1 MSHPPEQPEPA
12 DNEVDSG
19 SGEAPPASP
28 PPPVQ
33 QHEPP
38 EPRPEQRQ
46 PPEPELDVFGRAPKG
61 RADWT
66 HRKGEPR
73 TFALFWMIYLM
84 GASLLMVATIA
95 AVQSI
100 SPGVVRP
107 AARAMLTT
115 ATLGLFVL
123 WPMVRL
129 SQKPPEGSKLAAV
142 FADLLVLLPPLAALT
157 LPQALDVLADWPFS
171 VVAAVLTAI
180 AGWAVLTGC
189 VLAFALRTLSP
200 EGGDQ
205 WHRVM
210 WTIVFTL
217 LVLAPPA
224 YHTLAATPGPPPNPV
239 VVVPGPGAWMS
250 PMSLVRDMIAD
261 RASMGRSA
269 VIGPGHWAL
278 IMRVWAVAL
287 AATAAGL
294 AATLAR
300 PARGA

>member
-1 MSHPPEQPEPA
+1 VSDTPQQPEP
-12 DNEVDSG
+12 
-19 SGEAPPASP
+19 
-28 PPPVQ
+28 
-33 QHEPP
+33 EPQP
-38 EPRPEQRQ
+38 EPGPQ
-46 PPEPELDVFGRAPKG
+46 PEPELDVFGHAPKG
-61 RADWT
+61 RDDWA

-84 GASLLMVATIA
+84 GASLLMVASIA
-95 AVQSI
+95 AVQSV

-129 SQKPPEGSKLAAV
+129 SQKPPKGSKLGAV
-142 FADLLVLLPPLAALT
+142 FADLLVMLPPLAALT
-157 LPQALDVLADWPFS
+157 LPQALDVLADWPMP
-171 VVAAVLTAI
+171 VVLAVLLAT
-180 AGWAVLTGC
+180 AGWAVLFAC
-189 VLAFALRTLSP
+189 LLALALRTLHH

-205 WHRVM
+205 WHRVLWM
-210 WTIVFTL
+210 ILFTL
-217 LVLAPPA
+217 LVLAPPV
-224 YHTLAATPGPPPNPV
+224 YHTLAATPGPTPNPV
-239 VVVPGPGAWMS
+239 VAAPGPGSWMS
-250 PMSLVRDMIAD
+250 PLSLVTDLITD
-261 RASMGRSA
+261 RSAMGRSA
-269 VIGPGHWAL
+269 VIGPGHWVL

>member
-1 MSHPPEQPEPA
+1 MSHTPEQPEPT
-12 DNEVDSG
+12 DHDPVPGPEVPERVS
-19 SGEAPPASP
+19 
-28 PPPVQ
+28 
-33 QHEPP
+33 P
-38 EPRPEQRQ
+38 EPHPEPQ
-46 PPEPELDVFGRAPKG
+46 PEPEPELDVFGRAPKG

-129 SQKPPEGSKLAAV
+129 SQKPPKGSKLGAV

-157 LPQALDVLADWPFS
+157 LPQALDVLADWPIA
-171 VVAAVLTAI
+171 VVSAVLLAT
-180 AGWAVLTGC
+180 AGWAVLFAC
-189 VLAFALRTLSP
+189 VLALALRTLH
-200 EGGDQ
+200 EDGGDA
-205 WHRVM
+205 WHRVL
-210 WTIVFTL
+210 WTVLFTL
-217 LVLAPPA
+217 LVLGPPVF
-224 YHTLAATPGPPPNPV
+224 HTLAATPAPPANPV
-239 VVVPGPGAWMS
+239 VAVPGPGSWMS
-250 PMSLVRDMIAD
+250 PLSLVTDLIAD
-261 RASMGRSA
+261 RSAMGRSA
-269 VIGPGHWAL
+269 VAGPGHWVL

-300 PARGA
+300 PARGP

>member
-1 MSHPPEQPEPA
+1 VSHPPEQPEPT
-12 DNEVDSG
+12 DHDGVS
-19 SGEAPPASP
+19 EAAKSVGGTPTTPD
-28 PPPVQ
+28 
-33 QHEPP
+33 P
-38 EPRPEQRQ
+38 EPAPHPEPGPER
-46 PPEPELDVFGRAPKG
+46 EPELDVFGRAPKG
-61 RADWT
+61 RPDWT

-115 ATLGLFVL
+115 ATIGLFVL

-129 SQKPPEGSKLAAV
+129 SQKPPEGSKLGAV

-157 LPQALDVLADWPFS
+157 LPQALDVLADWPIA
-171 VVAAVLTAI
+171 VVAAVLAAT
-180 AGWAVLTGC
+180 AGWAVLFAC
-189 VLAFALRTLSP
+189 LLALALRTLHHQ
-200 EGGDQ
+200 GGDS
-205 WHRVM
+205 WHRVL
-210 WTIVFTL
+210 WTILFTL
-217 LVLAPPA
+217 LVLAPPV
-224 YHTLAATPGPPPNPV
+224 YHTLAVTPGPSPNPV
-239 VVVPGPGAWMS
+239 VAVPGPGSWMS
-250 PMSLVRDMIAD
+250 PLSLVSDMIAD
-261 RASMGRSA
+261 RSAMGRSA
-269 VIGPGHWAL
+269 VIGPGHWVL